1 MWLEDITIYHKASTG
16 WVYYQL
22 KASVRDTSIRNR
34 TNTGKDDT
42 DKVLI
47 RIFDVDGYGTIRIF
61 DVDGY
66 GSTYNIIKDDVI
78 VRGLVANSITSAPIT
93 ELRALY
99 GKDNVYQVKSI
110 DKFIFD
116 DDSIKELQHI
126 KVGAI

>member
-1 MWLEDITIYHKASTG
+1 MWLEDITIYHKTNIG

-42 DKVLI
+42 DKVL
-47 RIFDVDGYGTIRIF
+47 IRIF